1 MQSDLDV
8 QLMLE
13 TKYNYIEKLRQ
24 AQGEMELAGNIIVD
38 QLSIARNHVLVNAE
52 LLGGIQEK
60 NMPPWTLNDNDST
73 LLTSVPLFGGSMSLP
88 NSYIIKV
95 TYGGLNNTK
104 TGKDFY
110 SFWPTRS
117 YEVEFLSNNP

>member
-13 TKYNYIEKLRQ
+13 IKYNYIAKLRQ
-24 AQGEMELAGNIIVD
+24 TQAEMESSGNIILD

-52 LLGGIQEK
+52 LIGGCQEK
-60 NMPPWTLNDNDST
+60 NTPPWTITENDLS
-73 LLTSVPLFGGSMSLP
+73 LLTSIPLFAGVQPVPDFYALK
-88 NSYIIKV
+88 I

-104 TGKDFY
+104 TG
-110 SFWPTRS
+110 RMIRLN
-117 YEVEFLSNNP
+117 EI

>member
-13 TKYNYIEKLRQ
+13 TKYNYTEKLRHAQ
-24 AQGEMELAGNIIVD
+24 AEMDLGGNIIID

-52 LLGGIQEK
+52 LLGGAQEK
-60 NMPPWTLNDNDST
+60 YIPPWTLNDNDST
-73 LLTSVPLFGGSMSLP
+73 LLTSVKLFGGTMSLP
-88 NSYIIKV
+88 DVYTIKV

-104 TGKDFY
+104 TG
-110 SFWPTRS
+110 
-117 YEVEFLSNNP
+117 

>member
-88 NSYIIKV
+88 NAYIIKV

-104 TGKDFY
+104 TGRANMF
-110 SFWPTRS
+110 
-117 YEVEFLSNNP
+117 FLNQR

>member
-13 TKYNYIEKLRQ
+13 TKYNYTEKLRR
-24 AQGEMELAGNIIVD
+24 AQSEMDLGGNIILD
-38 QLSIARNHVLVNAE
+38 QLSMARNHVLVNAE
-52 LLGGIQEK
+52 LLGGVQEK

-73 LLTSVPLFGGSMSLP
+73 LLTSVTLFAGTMLLP
-88 NSYIIKV
+88 DIYTIKV

-104 TGKDFY
+104 TG
-110 SFWPTRS
+110 
-117 YEVEFLSNNP
+117 